1 MSMATIGDSL
11 LSGIDTT
18 PDDDSEDLSKLDRG
32 DTLKDEGGEGDGDG
46 DGDDDGTGA
55 GVATGR
61 QHKQETIRRGS
72 IIKPT
77 IRIVH
82 GKPTLECVSSSL
94 ITIGH
99 TTPPREEPPRTKPM
113 AAPRLTLICWP
124 TRASIGQARSAMD
137 MPSRTPCARINW

>member
-1 MSMATIGDSL
+1 MKKARQESNIVGVFIIEKSVFGRAGGSL
-11 LSGIDTT
+11 GSVCC
-18 PDDDSEDLSKLDRG
+18 
-32 DTLKDEGGEGDGDG
+32 DGDG